1 MSLTKNFLLSLMSF
15 GDDKMHELVT
25 IDKMKRL
32 EPSNTPSPSYMP
44 STSESSLA
52 LKLEKISLAPEPK
65 ASNVTPASDSESL
78 KFFAI
83 FYSDGLKCSS
93 ATKDKQK
100 KARKRHATC

>member
-15 GDDKMHELVT
+15 GDAKMHELVT

-44 STSESSLA
+44 STSASSLA
-52 LKLEKISLAPEPK
+52 LKLEKISLAPAPK
-65 ASNVTPASDSESL
+65 ASNVTPARDSESL

-83 FYSDGLKCSS
+83 F
-93 ATKDKQK
+93 
-100 KARKRHATC
+100 